1 MKDKAQRRPQ
11 KSAHGFFSGNR
22 KLVRRLQTSFW
33 VAVLLALCAIGIQ
46 SYTSAKAQQ
55 LADQSYGGWETGVFQ
70 IYPGQTQQ
78 IRQNP
83 MIDTIGIQS
92 LAGQVVC
99 QQPDTVSHE
108 ELTSEL
114 EENEENIG
122 YQRSGTIG
130 YADDGFFGS
139 LKKLVGLG

>member
-1 MKDKAQRRPQ
+1 M
-11 KSAHGFFSGNR
+11 
-22 KLVRRLQTSFW
+22 RRLQTSFW

-83 MIDTIGIQS
+83 MIETIGIQS